1 MEKEI
6 DKFKDTAMVVIKSK
20 PKTKLE
26 TLLSNSPENI
36 FVSAFSNYTHYDLY
50 INGIK
55 VNREFINPYGDHIFD
70 AETYKE
76 ITEETMKAFLYRR
89 DLFKNVL

>member
-6 DKFKDTAMVVIKSK
+6 NKFKDIAVVVIKEKYTK

-26 TLLSNSPENI
+26 NLLSNSPENI
-36 FVSAFSNYTHYDLY
+36 FVSAFSNYTYYDLY

-55 VNREFINPYGDHIFD
+55 VDGEFINPYGDHIFD

-76 ITEETMKAFLYRR
+76 ITEETIK
-89 DLFKNVL
+89 LFCINENF

>member
-6 DKFKDTAMVVIKSK
+6 NKFKDTAMVTLKEKYRK

-26 TLLSNSPENI
+26 NLLSNSPENI

-50 INGIK
+50 INEKKIEGD
-55 VNREFINPYGDHIFD
+55 FINPYGEHIFN
-70 AETYKE
+70 AETYTE
-76 ITEETMKAFLYRR
+76 ITEKDIKAFLYE
-89 DLFKNVL
+89 

>member
-6 DKFKDTAMVVIKSK
+6 NKFKDIAMVIIKEKYRK

-26 TLLSNSPENI
+26 NLLSNSPENI

-50 INGIK
+50 INEK
-55 VNREFINPYGDHIFD
+55 KL
-70 AETYKE
+70 KE
-76 ITEETMKAFLYRR
+76 ILLILTVNIYLMQKHTRK
-89 DLFKNVL
+89 